1 MLKNHGKNSEFL
13 RSEAKS
19 LLGTRVHF
27 AQTLSGDALP
37 PFPCVS
43 AVYLQ
48 PLTLYFILEGK
59 RAYTELSV
67 QALHKAHEVKKHRS
81 DLVC

>member
-48 PLTLYFILEGK
+48 PLTLYLILEGK
-59 RAYTELSV
+59 EHTPNYLCKPCTKPTR
-67 QALHKAHEVKKHRS
+67 
-81 DLVC
+81 